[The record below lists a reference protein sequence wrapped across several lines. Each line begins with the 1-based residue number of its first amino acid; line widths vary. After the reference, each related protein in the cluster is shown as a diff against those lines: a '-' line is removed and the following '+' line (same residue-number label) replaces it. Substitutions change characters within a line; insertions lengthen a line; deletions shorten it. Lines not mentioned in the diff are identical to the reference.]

1 MMSMLSNSYSIKDEN
16 FDTDI
21 YLNDI
26 SQIVDHLQA
35 NLDPIVHEPKRL
47 SILLILTKNS
57 NLTFSLLQKM
67 VNTTSGN
74 LTNHLKH
81 LSNNKLVEI
90 SRTFLH
96 SRARTLISIT
106 PLGVEKL
113 HEYFSLF
120 QDTFNKFDI

>member
-1 MMSMLSNSYSIKDEN
+1 MSMLSNSYALNDKDIDS
-16 FDTDI
+16 DT

-26 SQIVDHLQA
+26 CEIVDYLQA
-35 NLDPIVHEPKRL
+35 NLNPIIHEPKRL
-47 SILLILTKNS
+47 SILLILTKHS
-57 NLTFSLLQKM
+57 NLTFTLLQKM
-67 VNTTSGN
+67 VNTSSGN

-81 LSNNKLVEI
+81 LSKHKLIKI
-90 SRTFLH
+90 SRTFVQ

-120 QDTFNKFDI
+120 QYTFDKFDL